1 MIAILQLTRFSSCML
16 LNSFSLL
23 LLKSNVHIDSN
34 YHNSLASHVLS
45 FQWEQFL
52 DLGKDKETSEIE
64 EAMKNQK
71 PNQCATLVYTVS
83 HTWLCIVYL
92 P

>member
-1 MIAILQLTRFSSCML
+1 ML

-23 LLKSNVHIDSN
+23 LLKSTVQIDSN
-34 YHNSLASHVLS
+34 YHNSLISLASHVLS

-83 HTWLCIVYL
+83 HT
-92 P
+92 

>member
-1 MIAILQLTRFSSCML
+1 ML

-23 LLKSNVHIDSN
+23 LLKSTVHIDSN
-34 YHNSLASHVLS
+34 YHNSLISLASHVLS

-83 HTWLCIVYL
+83 HT
-92 P
+92 